1 MITELLQKKKENHKT
16 EKRVEVCRKDRP
28 DYPLHYMGGK
38 KGIEDSIVIP
48 ERNRDTRDD
57 VRPGTANQ
65 ILSSPLGKAVVIF
78 GFFITYRH
86 WDIINSPGG
95 DNPLYLSR
103 TSPRS
108 AGKQPVAPQGW
119 VKGARS
125 RSRMLR
131 SWILGS
137 RSLDLGG
144 PGQEVRADKATGV
157 LKTSKT
163 MWLQPNY

>member
-1 MITELLQKKKENHKT
+1 MCQIWNMITELLQKKKENHKT

-57 VRPGTANQ
+57 VQPGTANQ

-119 VKGARS
+119 VKGALKQEQNAQELDPWEQEPGPWWS
-125 RSRMLR
+125 RT
-131 SWILGS
+131 GS
-137 RSLDLGG
+137 
-144 PGQEVRADKATGV
+144 
-157 LKTSKT
+157 
-163 MWLQPNY
+163 